1 MENNKAVKKTG
12 SAKLMHSIGFK
23 VGIIISVLLLLILG
37 IKATSDIIYSYTT
50 TTKSNEENK
59 LEETRRLA
67 KSLEVRFAAAYQ
79 TGSDMQ
85 AVLQSMMDNQTS
97 YGRSCTRP
105 ITISMV

>member
-67 KSLEVRFAAAYQ
+67 R
-79 TGSDMQ
+79 
-85 AVLQSMMDNQTS
+85 VLKYDLRLLIRQVAICRL
-97 YGRSCTRP
+97 YYR
-105 ITISMV
+105 V